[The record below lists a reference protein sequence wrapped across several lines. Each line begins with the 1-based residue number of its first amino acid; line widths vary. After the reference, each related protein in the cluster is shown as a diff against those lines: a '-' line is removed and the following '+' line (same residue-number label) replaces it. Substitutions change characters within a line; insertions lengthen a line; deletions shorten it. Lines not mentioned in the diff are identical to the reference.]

1 MRLTEYSH
9 GAGWA
14 CKLSQKEL
22 AQVLT
27 HFRQQNNS
35 NTSQILVGLDSP
47 DDGGVIDIGNG
58 IRVVQTVD
66 FFTPILDNPFDW
78 GKVAAA
84 NALSDIYAMGGTPV
98 SSLQLV
104 SWPREDLSFEILSEV
119 IKGGLE
125 TMQSA
130 GCNIIGGHSID
141 DKEPKYG
148 FAVTGII
155 NDAIY
160 KKRNLQVG
168 DKLFLTKPLGSGI
181 ISSAIKK
188 NIASEKAISEV
199 TEVMTT
205 LNDKALEAAKEL
217 NANAITDVTGFGLL
231 GHLIEMIGDS
241 EVTVNIYFDNVPVIE
256 HAKEYLNNG
265 VYPSGSKRNFDSA
278 KENIIYSDDQESFVK
293 ILSDAQTSGGL
304 LISAP
309 NDNSIDLDD
318 ISDRLGLNI
327 WEIGD
332 IVSRYKNKVNII
344 NSKWLKQ

>member
-1 MRLTEYSH
+1 
-9 GAGWA
+9 
-14 CKLSQKEL
+14 
-22 AQVLT
+22 
-27 HFRQQNNS
+27 
-35 NTSQILVGLDSP
+35 LVGLDSP

-84 NALSDIYAMGGTPV
+84 NALSDIYAMGGTPI

-119 IKGGLE
+119 LKGGLE
-125 TMQSA
+125 IMQSA

-241 EVTVNIYFDNVPVIE
+241 EVTVNIYLDNVPVIE

-278 KENIIYSDDQESFVK
+278 KENIIYSDNQESFVK

-344 NSKWLKQ
+344 NSK

>member
-1 MRLTEYSH
+1 M
-9 GAGWA
+9 
-14 CKLSQKEL
+14 
-22 AQVLT
+22 
-27 HFRQQNNS
+27 
-35 NTSQILVGLDSP
+35 VGLDSP

-119 IKGGLE
+119 LKGGLE
-125 TMQSA
+125 IMQSA

-155 NDAIY
+155 NDVIY

-188 NIASEKAISEV
+188 NIASEKAVSEV
-199 TEVMTT
+199 TEVMTA

-231 GHLIEMIGDS
+231 GHLMEMIGNSD
-241 EVTVNIYFDNVPVIE
+241 VTVNIYLDNVPVIE
-256 HAKEYLNNG
+256 HAKEYFNNG

-344 NSKWLKQ
+344 NSK

>member
-1 MRLTEYSH
+1 
-9 GAGWA
+9 
-14 CKLSQKEL
+14 
-22 AQVLT
+22 
-27 HFRQQNNS
+27 
-35 NTSQILVGLDSP
+35 LVGLDSP

-84 NALSDIYAMGGTPV
+84 NALSDIYAMGGTPI

-119 IKGGLE
+119 LKGGLE
-125 TMQSA
+125 IMQSA

-155 NDAIY
+155 NDVIY

-241 EVTVNIYFDNVPVIE
+241 EVTVNIYLDNVPVIE

-344 NSKWLKQ
+344 NSK

>member
-1 MRLTEYSH
+1 
-9 GAGWA
+9 
-14 CKLSQKEL
+14 
-22 AQVLT
+22 
-27 HFRQQNNS
+27 
-35 NTSQILVGLDSP
+35 LVGLDSP

-84 NALSDIYAMGGTPV
+84 NALSDIYAMGGTPI

-119 IKGGLE
+119 LKGGLE
-125 TMQSA
+125 IMQSA

-241 EVTVNIYFDNVPVIE
+241 EVTVNIYLDNVPVIE
-256 HAKEYLNNG
+256 HAKVYLNNG

-344 NSKWLKQ
+344 NSK

>member
-27 HFRQQNNS
+27 HFKQQNNS

-58 IRVVQTVD
+58 IRIVQTVD

-78 GKVAAA
+78 GRVAAA
-84 NALSDIYAMGGTPV
+84 NALSDIYAMGGTPI

-155 NDAIY
+155 NDVIY

-188 NIASEKAISEV
+188 NIASEKAISEA

-205 LNDKALEAAKEL
+205 LNDKALEAAREL

-241 EVTVNIYFDNVPVIE
+241 EVTVNIYLDNVPVIE
-256 HAKEYLNNG
+256 HAKEYFNNG

-278 KENIIYSDDQESFVK
+278 KENIIYNVDQESFVK

-344 NSKWLKQ
+344 NSKW

>member
-1 MRLTEYSH
+1 M
-9 GAGWA
+9 
-14 CKLSQKEL
+14 
-22 AQVLT
+22 
-27 HFRQQNNS
+27 
-35 NTSQILVGLDSP
+35 
-47 DDGGVIDIGNG
+47 
-58 IRVVQTVD
+58 
-66 FFTPILDNPFDW
+66 DNPFDW
-78 GKVAAA
+78 GRVAAA
-84 NALSDIYAMGGTPV
+84 NALSDIYAMGGTPI

-119 IKGGLE
+119 LKGGLE
-125 TMQSA
+125 IMQSA

-241 EVTVNIYFDNVPVIE
+241 EVTVNIYLDNVPVIE

-278 KENIIYSDDQESFVK
+278 KENIIYNDDQESFVK

-327 WEIGD
+327 CEIGD

-344 NSKWLKQ
+344 NSK

>member
-22 AQVLT
+22 AQVLK
-27 HFRQQNNS
+27 HFKQQNNS
-35 NTSQILVGLDSP
+35 DTSQILVGLDSP

-84 NALSDIYAMGGTPV
+84 NALSDIYAMGGTPI

-119 IKGGLE
+119 LKGGLE
-125 TMQSA
+125 IMQSA

-241 EVTVNIYFDNVPVIE
+241 EVTVNIYLDNVPVIE

-265 VYPSGSKRNFDSA
+265 VYPSGSQRNFDSA

-344 NSKWLKQ
+344 NSKW

>member
-27 HFRQQNNS
+27 HFKQQNNS
-35 NTSQILVGLDSP
+35 DTSQILVGLDSP

-58 IRVVQTVD
+58 IRLVQTVD

-84 NALSDIYAMGGTPV
+84 NALSDIYAMGGTPI

-119 IKGGLE
+119 LKGGLE
-125 TMQSA
+125 IMQSA

-188 NIASEKAISEV
+188 NIASEKAISEA

-205 LNDKALEAAKEL
+205 LNDKALEAAREL

-241 EVTVNIYFDNVPVIE
+241 EVTVNIYLDNVPVIE
-256 HAKEYLNNG
+256 HAKEYFNNG

-278 KENIIYSDDQESFVK
+278 KENIIYNDDQESFVK

-344 NSKWLKQ
+344 NSKW

>member
-1 MRLTEYSH
+1 M
-9 GAGWA
+9 
-14 CKLSQKEL
+14 
-22 AQVLT
+22 
-27 HFRQQNNS
+27 
-35 NTSQILVGLDSP
+35 VGLDSP

-84 NALSDIYAMGGTPV
+84 NALSDIYAMGGTPI

-119 IKGGLE
+119 LKGGLE
-125 TMQSA
+125 VMQSA

-155 NDAIY
+155 NDVIY

-188 NIASEKAISEV
+188 NIASEKAVSEV

-231 GHLIEMIGDS
+231 GHLTEMIGDS
-241 EVTVNIYFDNVPVIE
+241 EVTVNIYLDNVPVIE

-278 KENIIYSDDQESFVK
+278 KENIIYSDNQESFVK

-309 NDNSIDLDD
+309 NDNSINLDD

-344 NSKWLKQ
+344 NSK

>member
-1 MRLTEYSH
+1 M
-9 GAGWA
+9 
-14 CKLSQKEL
+14 
-22 AQVLT
+22 
-27 HFRQQNNS
+27 
-35 NTSQILVGLDSP
+35 VGLDSP

-84 NALSDIYAMGGTPV
+84 NALSDIYAMGGTPI

-119 IKGGLE
+119 LKGGLE
-125 TMQSA
+125 IMQSA

-155 NDAIY
+155 NDVIY

-188 NIASEKAISEV
+188 NIASEKAVSEV
-199 TEVMTT
+199 TEVMTA

-241 EVTVNIYFDNVPVIE
+241 DVTVNIYLDNVPVIE
-256 HAKEYLNNG
+256 HAKEYFNNG

-278 KENIIYSDDQESFVK
+278 KENIIYSDNQESFVK

-309 NDNSIDLDD
+309 NDNSINLDD
-318 ISDRLGLNI
+318 ISDRLGINI

-344 NSKWLKQ
+344 NSK

>member
-1 MRLTEYSH
+1 M
-9 GAGWA
+9 
-14 CKLSQKEL
+14 
-22 AQVLT
+22 
-27 HFRQQNNS
+27 
-35 NTSQILVGLDSP
+35 VGLDSP

-84 NALSDIYAMGGTPV
+84 NALSDIYAMGGTPI

-119 IKGGLE
+119 LKGGLE
-125 TMQSA
+125 IMQSA

-155 NDAIY
+155 NDVIY

-241 EVTVNIYFDNVPVIE
+241 EVTVNIYLDNVPVIE
-256 HAKEYLNNG
+256 HAKEYFNNG

-278 KENIIYSDDQESFVK
+278 KENIIYNDDQESFVK

-318 ISDRLGLNI
+318 ISDRLGINI

-344 NSKWLKQ
+344 NSK

>member
-1 MRLTEYSH
+1 M
-9 GAGWA
+9 
-14 CKLSQKEL
+14 
-22 AQVLT
+22 
-27 HFRQQNNS
+27 
-35 NTSQILVGLDSP
+35 VGLDSP

-84 NALSDIYAMGGTPV
+84 NALSDIYAMGGTPI
-98 SSLQLV
+98 SSLQLI

-125 TMQSA
+125 IMQTA

-155 NDAIY
+155 NDVIY

-188 NIASEKAISEV
+188 NIASEKAVSEV

-241 EVTVNIYFDNVPVIE
+241 KVTVNIYLDNVPVIE
-256 HAKEYLNNG
+256 HAKEYFNNG
-265 VYPSGSKRNFDSA
+265 VYPSGSRRNFDSA

-309 NDNSIDLDD
+309 NDNSIDIDD
-318 ISDRLGLNI
+318 ISQRLGINI

-344 NSKWLKQ
+344 NSK

>member
-1 MRLTEYSH
+1 M
-9 GAGWA
+9 
-14 CKLSQKEL
+14 
-22 AQVLT
+22 
-27 HFRQQNNS
+27 
-35 NTSQILVGLDSP
+35 VGLDSP

-84 NALSDIYAMGGTPV
+84 NALSDIYAMGGTPI

-119 IKGGLE
+119 LKGGLE
-125 TMQSA
+125 IMQSA

-188 NIASEKAISEV
+188 NIASEKAISEA

-205 LNDKALEAAKEL
+205 LNDKALEAAREL

-241 EVTVNIYFDNVPVIE
+241 EVTVNIYLDNVPVIE

-344 NSKWLKQ
+344 NSK

>member
-1 MRLTEYSH
+1 M
-9 GAGWA
+9 
-14 CKLSQKEL
+14 
-22 AQVLT
+22 
-27 HFRQQNNS
+27 
-35 NTSQILVGLDSP
+35 VGLDSP

-84 NALSDIYAMGGTPV
+84 NALSDIYAMGGTPI

-119 IKGGLE
+119 LKGGLE
-125 TMQSA
+125 IMQSA

-188 NIASEKAISEV
+188 NIASEKAESKV

-241 EVTVNIYFDNVPVIE
+241 EVTVNIYLDNVPVIE

-344 NSKWLKQ
+344 NSK

>member
-1 MRLTEYSH
+1 M
-9 GAGWA
+9 
-14 CKLSQKEL
+14 
-22 AQVLT
+22 
-27 HFRQQNNS
+27 
-35 NTSQILVGLDSP
+35 VGLDSP

-84 NALSDIYAMGGTPV
+84 NALSDIYAMGGTPI

-119 IKGGLE
+119 LKGGLE
-125 TMQSA
+125 IMQSA

-155 NDAIY
+155 NDVIY

-188 NIASEKAISEV
+188 NIASEKAVSEV
-199 TEVMTT
+199 TEVMTA

-241 EVTVNIYFDNVPVIE
+241 EVTVNIYLDNVPVIE

-304 LISAP
+304 LFSAP
-309 NDNSIDLDD
+309 NDNSINLDD
-318 ISDRLGLNI
+318 ISDRLGINI

-344 NSKWLKQ
+344 NSK

>member
-1 MRLTEYSH
+1 M
-9 GAGWA
+9 
-14 CKLSQKEL
+14 
-22 AQVLT
+22 
-27 HFRQQNNS
+27 
-35 NTSQILVGLDSP
+35 VGLDSP

-84 NALSDIYAMGGTPV
+84 NALSDIYAMGGTPI

-119 IKGGLE
+119 LKGGLE
-125 TMQSA
+125 IMQSA

-241 EVTVNIYFDNVPVIE
+241 EVTVNIYLDNVPVIE
-256 HAKEYLNNG
+256 HAKEYFNNG

-278 KENIIYSDDQESFVK
+278 KENILFSDDQESFVK

-344 NSKWLKQ
+344 NSK

>member
-1 MRLTEYSH
+1 M
-9 GAGWA
+9 
-14 CKLSQKEL
+14 
-22 AQVLT
+22 
-27 HFRQQNNS
+27 
-35 NTSQILVGLDSP
+35 VGLDSP

-84 NALSDIYAMGGTPV
+84 NALSDIYAMGGTPI

-188 NIASEKAISEV
+188 NIASEKAISEA

-205 LNDKALEAAKEL
+205 LNDKALEAAREL

-241 EVTVNIYFDNVPVIE
+241 EVTVNIYLDNVPVIE
-256 HAKEYLNNG
+256 HAKEYFNNG

-278 KENIIYSDDQESFVK
+278 KENIIYNDDQESFVK

-344 NSKWLKQ
+344 NSK

>member
-1 MRLTEYSH
+1 M
-9 GAGWA
+9 
-14 CKLSQKEL
+14 
-22 AQVLT
+22 
-27 HFRQQNNS
+27 
-35 NTSQILVGLDSP
+35 VGLDSP

-84 NALSDIYAMGGTPV
+84 NALSDIYAMGGTPI

-119 IKGGLE
+119 LKGGLE
-125 TMQSA
+125 IMQSA

-155 NDAIY
+155 NDVIY

-188 NIASEKAISEV
+188 NVASEKAVTEV
-199 TEVMTT
+199 TEVMTA
-205 LNDKALEAAKEL
+205 LNDKALKAAKEL

-241 EVTVNIYFDNVPVIE
+241 DVTVNIYLDSVPVIE
-256 HAKEYLNNG
+256 HAKEYFNNG

-309 NDNSIDLDD
+309 NDNSINLDD
-318 ISDRLGLNI
+318 ISDRLGINI

-344 NSKWLKQ
+344 NSK

>member
-27 HFRQQNNS
+27 HFKQQNNS
-35 NTSQILVGLDSP
+35 GTSQVLVGLDSP

-84 NALSDIYAMGGTPV
+84 NALSDIYAMGGTPI

-119 IKGGLE
+119 LKGGLE
-125 TMQSA
+125 IMQSA

-231 GHLIEMIGDS
+231 GHLTEMIGDS
-241 EVTVNIYFDNVPVIE
+241 EVTVNIYLDSVPVIE

-278 KENIIYSDDQESFVK
+278 EENIIYSDDQESFVK

-344 NSKWLKQ
+344 NSKW

>member
-1 MRLTEYSH
+1 
-9 GAGWA
+9 
-14 CKLSQKEL
+14 
-22 AQVLT
+22 
-27 HFRQQNNS
+27 
-35 NTSQILVGLDSP
+35 LVGLDSP

-84 NALSDIYAMGGTPV
+84 NALSDIYAMGGTPI

-119 IKGGLE
+119 LKGGLE
-125 TMQSA
+125 IMQSA

-160 KKRNLQVG
+160 KKRNLQVS

-241 EVTVNIYFDNVPVIE
+241 EVTVNIYLDNVPVIE

-344 NSKWLKQ
+344 NSK

>member
-27 HFRQQNNS
+27 HFKQQNNS
-35 NTSQILVGLDSP
+35 DTSQILVGLDSP

-84 NALSDIYAMGGTPV
+84 NALSDIYAMGGTPI

-119 IKGGLE
+119 LKGGLE
-125 TMQSA
+125 IMQSA

-241 EVTVNIYFDNVPVIE
+241 EVTVNIYLDNVPVIE

-265 VYPSGSKRNFDSA
+265 VYPSGSKRNFDSS

-309 NDNSIDLDD
+309 NDNSINLDD
-318 ISDRLGLNI
+318 ISDRIGINI

-344 NSKWLKQ
+344 NSKW

>member
-1 MRLTEYSH
+1 M
-9 GAGWA
+9 
-14 CKLSQKEL
+14 
-22 AQVLT
+22 
-27 HFRQQNNS
+27 
-35 NTSQILVGLDSP
+35 VGLDSP

-84 NALSDIYAMGGTPV
+84 NALSDIYAMGGTPI

-119 IKGGLE
+119 LKGGLE
-125 TMQSA
+125 IMQSA

-241 EVTVNIYFDNVPVIE
+241 EVTVNIYLDNVPVIE
-256 HAKEYLNNG
+256 HAKEYFNNG

-278 KENIIYSDDQESFVK
+278 KENILFSDDQESFVK

-309 NDNSIDLDD
+309 NNNSINLDD
-318 ISDRLGLNI
+318 ISDRLGINI

-344 NSKWLKQ
+344 NSK

>member
-1 MRLTEYSH
+1 M
-9 GAGWA
+9 
-14 CKLSQKEL
+14 
-22 AQVLT
+22 
-27 HFRQQNNS
+27 
-35 NTSQILVGLDSP
+35 VGLDSP

-84 NALSDIYAMGGTPV
+84 NALSDIYAMGGTPI

-119 IKGGLE
+119 LKGGLE
-125 TMQSA
+125 IMQSA

-241 EVTVNIYFDNVPVIE
+241 EVTVNIYLDNVPVIE

-318 ISDRLGLNI
+318 ISDRLEINI

-344 NSKWLKQ
+344 NSK

>member
-1 MRLTEYSH
+1 M
-9 GAGWA
+9 
-14 CKLSQKEL
+14 
-22 AQVLT
+22 
-27 HFRQQNNS
+27 
-35 NTSQILVGLDSP
+35 VGLDSP

-84 NALSDIYAMGGTPV
+84 NALSDIYAMGGTPI

-119 IKGGLE
+119 LKGGLE
-125 TMQSA
+125 IMQSA

-155 NDAIY
+155 NDVIY

-188 NIASEKAISEV
+188 NIASEKAISEA

-205 LNDKALEAAKEL
+205 LNDKALEAAREL

-241 EVTVNIYFDNVPVIE
+241 EVTVNIYLDNVPVIE
-256 HAKEYLNNG
+256 HAKEYFNNG

-309 NDNSIDLDD
+309 NDNSINFDD
-318 ISDRLGLNI
+318 ISDRLGINI

-344 NSKWLKQ
+344 NSK

>member
-1 MRLTEYSH
+1 M
-9 GAGWA
+9 
-14 CKLSQKEL
+14 
-22 AQVLT
+22 
-27 HFRQQNNS
+27 
-35 NTSQILVGLDSP
+35 VGLDSP

-84 NALSDIYAMGGTPV
+84 NALSDIYAMGGTPI

-119 IKGGLE
+119 LKGGLE
-125 TMQSA
+125 IMQSA

-188 NIASEKAISEV
+188 NIASEKAVSVV
-199 TEVMTT
+199 TEVMTA

-241 EVTVNIYFDNVPVIE
+241 EVTVNIYLDNVPVIE
-256 HAKEYLNNG
+256 HAKEYFNNG

-309 NDNSIDLDD
+309 NDNSINLDD
-318 ISDRLGLNI
+318 ISDRLGINI

-344 NSKWLKQ
+344 NSK

>member
-1 MRLTEYSH
+1 M
-9 GAGWA
+9 
-14 CKLSQKEL
+14 
-22 AQVLT
+22 
-27 HFRQQNNS
+27 
-35 NTSQILVGLDSP
+35 VGLDSP

-84 NALSDIYAMGGTPV
+84 NALSDIYAMGGTPI

-119 IKGGLE
+119 LKGGLE
-125 TMQSA
+125 IMQSA

-155 NDAIY
+155 NDVIY

-241 EVTVNIYFDNVPVIE
+241 EVTVNIYLDNVPVIE
-256 HAKEYLNNG
+256 HAKEYFNNG

-278 KENIIYSDDQESFVK
+278 KENIIYIDDQESFVK

-344 NSKWLKQ
+344 NSK

>member
-1 MRLTEYSH
+1 M
-9 GAGWA
+9 
-14 CKLSQKEL
+14 
-22 AQVLT
+22 
-27 HFRQQNNS
+27 
-35 NTSQILVGLDSP
+35 VGLDSP

-84 NALSDIYAMGGTPV
+84 NALSDIYAMGGTPI

-119 IKGGLE
+119 LKGGLE
-125 TMQSA
+125 IMQSA

-278 KENIIYSDDQESFVK
+278 KENIIYSNDQESFVK

-344 NSKWLKQ
+344 NSK

>member
-27 HFRQQNNS
+27 HFKQQNNS
-35 NTSQILVGLDSP
+35 DTSQILVGLDSP

-84 NALSDIYAMGGTPV
+84 NALSDIYAMGGTPI

-119 IKGGLE
+119 LKGGLE
-125 TMQSA
+125 IMQSA

-241 EVTVNIYFDNVPVIE
+241 EVTVNIYLDNVPVIE
-256 HAKEYLNNG
+256 HAKEYFNNG

-278 KENIIYSDDQESFVK
+278 KENIIYSDNQESFVK

-344 NSKWLKQ
+344 NSKW

>member
-1 MRLTEYSH
+1 M
-9 GAGWA
+9 
-14 CKLSQKEL
+14 
-22 AQVLT
+22 
-27 HFRQQNNS
+27 
-35 NTSQILVGLDSP
+35 VGLDSP

-58 IRVVQTVD
+58 IRIVQTVD

-84 NALSDIYAMGGTPV
+84 NALSDIYAMGGTPI

-155 NDAIY
+155 NDVIY

-188 NIASEKAISEV
+188 NIASEKAISEA

-205 LNDKALEAAKEL
+205 LNDKALEAAREL

-241 EVTVNIYFDNVPVIE
+241 EVTVNIYLDNVPVIE
-256 HAKEYLNNG
+256 HAKEYFNNG

-278 KENIIYSDDQESFVK
+278 KENIIYNDDQESFVK

-344 NSKWLKQ
+344 NSK

>member
-1 MRLTEYSH
+1 M
-9 GAGWA
+9 
-14 CKLSQKEL
+14 
-22 AQVLT
+22 
-27 HFRQQNNS
+27 
-35 NTSQILVGLDSP
+35 VGLDSP

-84 NALSDIYAMGGTPV
+84 NALSDIYAMGGTPI

-119 IKGGLE
+119 LKGGLE
-125 TMQSA
+125 IMQSA

-241 EVTVNIYFDNVPVIE
+241 EVTVNIYLDNVPVIE

-265 VYPSGSKRNFDSA
+265 VYSSGSKRNFDSA

-309 NDNSIDLDD
+309 NNNSINLDD
-318 ISDRLGLNI
+318 ISDRLGINI

-344 NSKWLKQ
+344 NSK

>member
-1 MRLTEYSH
+1 M
-9 GAGWA
+9 
-14 CKLSQKEL
+14 
-22 AQVLT
+22 
-27 HFRQQNNS
+27 
-35 NTSQILVGLDSP
+35 VGLDSP

-84 NALSDIYAMGGTPV
+84 NALSDIYAMGGTPI

-119 IKGGLE
+119 LKGGLE
-125 TMQSA
+125 IMQSA

-188 NIASEKAISEV
+188 NIASEKAVSKI
-199 TEVMTT
+199 TEVMTA

-241 EVTVNIYFDNVPVIE
+241 DVTVNIYLDNVPVIE

-344 NSKWLKQ
+344 NSK

>member
-58 IRVVQTVD
+58 IRIVQTVD

-78 GKVAAA
+78 GRVAAA
-84 NALSDIYAMGGTPV
+84 NALSDIYAMGGTPI

-119 IKGGLE
+119 LKGGLE
-125 TMQSA
+125 IMQSA

-155 NDAIY
+155 NDVIY

-188 NIASEKAISEV
+188 NIASEKAISEA

-205 LNDKALEAAKEL
+205 LNDKALEAAREL

-241 EVTVNIYFDNVPVIE
+241 DVTVNIYLDNVPVIE
-256 HAKEYLNNG
+256 HAKEYFNNG

-278 KENIIYSDDQESFVK
+278 KENIIYNVDQESFVK

>member
-1 MRLTEYSH
+1 M
-9 GAGWA
+9 
-14 CKLSQKEL
+14 
-22 AQVLT
+22 
-27 HFRQQNNS
+27 
-35 NTSQILVGLDSP
+35 
-47 DDGGVIDIGNG
+47 
-58 IRVVQTVD
+58 
-66 FFTPILDNPFDW
+66 DNPFDW
-78 GKVAAA
+78 GRVAAA
-84 NALSDIYAMGGTPV
+84 NALSDIYAMGGTPI

-155 NDAIY
+155 NDVIY

-188 NIASEKAISEV
+188 NVASEKAISEA

-205 LNDKALEAAKEL
+205 LNDKALEAAREL

-241 EVTVNIYFDNVPVIE
+241 EVTVNIYLDNVPVIE
-256 HAKEYLNNG
+256 HAKEYFNNG

-278 KENIIYSDDQESFVK
+278 KENIIYNDDQESFVK

-344 NSKWLKQ
+344 NSK

>member
-1 MRLTEYSH
+1 M
-9 GAGWA
+9 
-14 CKLSQKEL
+14 
-22 AQVLT
+22 
-27 HFRQQNNS
+27 
-35 NTSQILVGLDSP
+35 
-47 DDGGVIDIGNG
+47 
-58 IRVVQTVD
+58 
-66 FFTPILDNPFDW
+66 DNPFDW
-78 GKVAAA
+78 GRVAAA
-84 NALSDIYAMGGTPV
+84 NALSDIYAMGGTPI

-155 NDAIY
+155 NDVIY

-188 NIASEKAISEV
+188 NIASEKAIFEA

-205 LNDKALEAAKEL
+205 LNDKALEAAREL

-241 EVTVNIYFDNVPVIE
+241 EVTVNIYLDNVPVIE
-256 HAKEYLNNG
+256 HAKEYFNNG

-278 KENIIYSDDQESFVK
+278 KENIIYNDDQESFVK

-344 NSKWLKQ
+344 NSK

>member
-1 MRLTEYSH
+1 M
-9 GAGWA
+9 
-14 CKLSQKEL
+14 
-22 AQVLT
+22 
-27 HFRQQNNS
+27 
-35 NTSQILVGLDSP
+35 VGLDSP

-84 NALSDIYAMGGTPV
+84 NALSDIYAMGGTPI

-119 IKGGLE
+119 LKGGLE
-125 TMQSA
+125 IMQSA

-188 NIASEKAISEV
+188 NIASEKAVSKV
-199 TEVMTT
+199 TEVMTA

-241 EVTVNIYFDNVPVIE
+241 EVTVNIYLDNVPVIE

-344 NSKWLKQ
+344 NSK